1 MKEMQANRVQ
11 QIVMINTVRIFFRKP
26 VFFVISKP
34 QASGY
39 ETGECIQFKLYSL
52 NIFFRSAVLRSN
64 CDRHWIKIIVNAVV
78 GQATNN
84 NVVVSHRL
92 GCVPNK
98 NRLATVRSL
107 SRLFGMSTHR
117 K

>member
-1 MKEMQANRVQ
+1 MKLVSVYNL
-11 QIVMINTVRIFFRKP
+11 N
-26 VFFVISKP
+26 
-34 QASGY
+34 Y
-39 ETGECIQFKLYSL
+39 YSL

-84 NVVVSHRL
+84 NAVLRSVTRL

-98 NRLATVRSL
+98 NRIATVRSL
-107 SRLFGMSTHR
+107 SRLFGMPTHR